1 MKHIHNIKSGSVKRA
16 AYLLLGFFTF
26 HFSLFTFTS
35 CVDTALL
42 PENKTVD
49 EDFWKTKSDV
59 ALMVNGAYQSML
71 NANIIT
77 RLIVWGDFRSDE
89 LIPNTDVPTD
99 GTKEDLAEIAT
110 ANIETTNMAS
120 NWQSFYS
127 VINNCN
133 IVINKAPGVVGT
145 DPDYTEGDL
154 AVDVAQMKTLRSLCY
169 FYLVRA
175 FRDVPYITEAYMENS
190 QEMNVAQS
198 APSVVLQGCINDLL
212 EAAGNIYDPQ
222 AFPTS
227 NWRRRGY
234 FNRDAVYALL
244 ADIYLWR
251 ASVLHGS
258 NPQQAMAD
266 YRECAKYCQMVID
279 SKNAAHTNYTF
290 GGQVVDA
297 DDPYPAL
304 APYATDFYEIFVQ
317 GNAEESIFEL
327 QFNGNNNSNTALCQM
342 FYKYKNNN
350 SAYGYMRVPQIF
362 GLKATS
368 NDAGVFIQSHD
379 GRLNKFVYGGHT
391 TAEYYGV
398 RKMISESV
406 NTTYA
411 SPESAGYTREER
423 AYDYFAQN
431 YVIYR
436 MTDVMLMEAEALTQ
450 IAALE
455 GGNETT
461 LRQAFDLLKAVND
474 RAIYEVE
481 TTNASEALKW
491 DNYKTVED
499 METMVLGERLR
510 ELCFEGKR
518 YYDLL
523 RYGYRENAKLGLN
536 TNYDAILADQS
547 GFIPN
552 ASKMMALLT
561 RTSDS
566 PSAIISKMPTEP
578 YLYMPILQSEIEV
591 NPLLKQNPVYSS
603 SDVWNKN
610 VN

>member
-1 MKHIHNIKSGSVKRA
+1 M
-16 AYLLLGFFTF
+16 YLLLAFFTF

-42 PENKTVD
+42 PESMTVD

-71 NANIIT
+71 SADVIS

-89 LIPNTDVPTD
+89 LVMYGSGENNSTF
-99 GTKEDLAEIAT
+99 EDLAEIQT
-110 ANIETTNMAS
+110 ANIEPTNVYG
-120 NWQSFYS
+120 NWASFYS

-133 IVINKAPGVVGT
+133 IVIQKAPGVVGT

-175 FRDVPYITEAYMENS
+175 FRDVPYITEAYMQNS

-198 APSVVLQGCINDLL
+198 APSVVLQGCINDLQ

-227 NWRRRGY
+227 NWRGRGY

-266 YRECAKYCQMVID
+266 YRECVKYSQLVID

-297 DDPYPAL
+297 DNPYPAL
-304 APYATDFYEIFVQ
+304 ASYANDYYEIFVK

-327 QFNGNNNSNTALCQM
+327 QFNGSNNSNTAVCQM
-342 FYKYKNNN
+342 LYKYKDAN
-350 SAYGYMRVPQIF
+350 SKYGYMQVPQIF
-362 GLKATS
+362 GMKATS
-368 NDAGVFIQSHD
+368 NDAGVFIQTHD
-379 GRLNKFVYGGHT
+379 GRLNKFIYGGH
-391 TAEYYGV
+391 ASADFYYV
-398 RKMISESV
+398 RKMITESA
-406 NTTYA
+406 NTAYA
-411 SPESAGYTREER
+411 SPENTGYAREEAR
-423 AYDYFAQN
+423 DYKYFKQN
-431 YVIYR
+431 YIIYR

-474 RAIYEVE
+474 RAIYDVKNA
-481 TTNASEALKW
+481 NASEALKW
-491 DNYKTVED
+491 DNYKTVD
-499 METMVLGERLR
+499 AMETMVLAERLR

-523 RYGYRENAKLGLN
+523 RYGYRENAKLGIN
-536 TNYDAILADQS
+536 TNYDAILADQAS
-547 GFIPN
+547 FIPN
-552 ASKMMALLT
+552 ATKMMTLLT
-561 RTSDS
+561 RGNDS

-578 YLYMPILQSEIEV
+578 YLYMPILESETEV
-591 NPLLKQNPVYSS
+591 NPLLRQNPVYSS